1 MENIDRLILELV
13 RFPNETPWLEFK
25 HNNYTP
31 DIIGENISALANG
44 AALNEKSCA
53 YMIWGIDDETHE
65 IVGTNND
72 LQNIKKGNQ
81 EIQSWLINLLS
92 PNTNFE
98 FYKTNINNKQVGL
111 LIIYAASNMPVTFK
125 EYAYIKVGS
134 YTCKLNKYPN
144 IEKQLWNKL
153 TNTIFEEQFAKQNI
167 ELDSIIQLLDVY
179 SYFDLKKIPI
189 PTEIKTI
196 IHYLKE
202 ESIIVEQD
210 NGLYAITNLGA
221 ILLAKDL
228 SYFPKLSRKAVRII
242 QYSDKT
248 RLNINIEDIS
258 RKGYAADFERI
269 INFIKAL
276 IPSKEIINDTIR
288 ETHISYP
295 MLAIREII
303 ANALIHQDFF
313 ITGTGP
319 TIEIF
324 SNRIEIT
331 NPGFPLVDIKR
342 IIDNP
347 PKSRNEKLASLMR
360 KFGLCE
366 ELGRGWDRIIL
377 SCELNHLPTPRIDV
391 YEENTRIT
399 IFSEIPF
406 ANISSEDKLNAC
418 YFHACIKFV
427 QSEQMTN
434 SSLRERFGLSST
446 SSASI
451 SRLIKEAVR
460 RELIKPF
467 DTNTSHKYMK
477 YIPIWA

>member
-1 MENIDRLILELV
+1 M
-13 RFPNETPWLEFK
+13 
-25 HNNYTP
+25 
-31 DIIGENISALANG
+31 II
-44 AALNEKSCA
+44 
-53 YMIWGIDDETHE
+53 H
-65 IVGTNND
+65 
-72 LQNIKKGNQ
+72 
-81 EIQSWLINLLS
+81 
-92 PNTNFE
+92 
-98 FYKTNINNKQVGL
+98 
-111 LIIYAASNMPVTFK
+111 AASNMPVTFK

-331 NPGFPLVDIKR
+331 NPGLPLVDIKR

-418 YFHACIKFV
+418 YFHACIKIV

>member
-1 MENIDRLILELV
+1 
-13 RFPNETPWLEFK
+13 
-25 HNNYTP
+25 
-31 DIIGENISALANG
+31 
-44 AALNEKSCA
+44 
-53 YMIWGIDDETHE
+53 
-65 IVGTNND
+65 
-72 LQNIKKGNQ
+72 
-81 EIQSWLINLLS
+81 
-92 PNTNFE
+92 
-98 FYKTNINNKQVGL
+98 
-111 LIIYAASNMPVTFK
+111 
-125 EYAYIKVGS
+125 
-134 YTCKLNKYPN
+134 
-144 IEKQLWNKL
+144 
-153 TNTIFEEQFAKQNI
+153 
-167 ELDSIIQLLDVY
+167 
-179 SYFDLKKIPI
+179 
-189 PTEIKTI
+189 
-196 IHYLKE
+196 
-202 ESIIVEQD
+202 
-210 NGLYAITNLGA
+210 
-221 ILLAKDL
+221 
-228 SYFPKLSRKAVRII
+228 
-242 QYSDKT
+242 
-248 RLNINIEDIS
+248 
-258 RKGYAADFERI
+258 
-269 INFIKAL
+269 
-276 IPSKEIINDTIR
+276 
-288 ETHISYP
+288 

-331 NPGFPLVDIKR
+331 NPGLPLVDIKR